1 MRLSTYVTA
10 CADQRRRRLLEPVNV
25 LLVSQYFRPESGA
38 TQNRLGAFADGLVE
52 RGHRVT
58 VICEQPNHPAG
69 VFHPGYGIRPV
80 ISERGERLTI
90 HRLWVATSAR
100 KSTAR
105 RLAFYGSFAAG
116 AAATVL
122 SKRRHDDVCLASS
135 PPLPGVLA
143 VSDAARARR
152 IPLVVD
158 VRDIWPAAAEA
169 LGELSNRRI
178 ISVLERAERRLYRQA
193 RRITATTLPFCR
205 HIDHVAGAAKS
216 VHLPNG
222 ALDEL
227 VAGPQTDPPSRAQ
240 FVVGYAGN
248 LGLAQGLRIAID
260 AADLLRGSAVR
271 FVLVGDGPARAE
283 LHDEIEKRGLSD
295 VISLRPGI
303 PVADVGAF
311 LRSCDA
317 LLVPLRD
324 HPLLGDFIPSKLYDA
339 MAVGR
344 PVLVAAR
351 GEAAALTTKSNAGI
365 VISPEDG
372 VGLAEA
378 SRRLADDPDLAR
390 RLGRS
395 GHEAAE
401 GLTRSKQVDL
411 LERVLLDASSLP

>member
-1 MRLSTYVTA
+1 M
-10 CADQRRRRLLEPVNV
+10 DV

-38 TQNRLGAFADGLVE
+38 TQNRLGAFADGLVA

-69 VFHPGYGIRPV
+69 VFHPGYGRRPMLT
-80 ISERGERLTI
+80 ERGERLTI

-105 RLAFYGSFAAG
+105 RLALYGSFAAG
-116 AAATVL
+116 AAAAVL
-122 SKRRHDDVCLASS
+122 CKRRHDVCLASS

-143 VSDAARARR
+143 ISEAARVRR

-158 VRDIWPAAAEA
+158 VRDVWPAAAEA

-178 ISVLERAERRLYRQA
+178 ISALERAERRLYEQA

-205 HIDHVAGAAKS
+205 HIDRVAGAAKS

-227 VAGPQTDPPSRAQ
+227 VAGPPTDPPQRRE

-248 LGLAQGLRIAID
+248 LGLAQGLRIVIE
-260 AADLLRGSAVR
+260 AADLLRHSAVR
-271 FVLVGDGPARAE
+271 FVLVGDGAARTE
-283 LHDEIEKRGLSD
+283 LHDEIARRGLAD
-295 VISLRPGI
+295 IVSLRPGI
-303 PVADVGAF
+303 PVARVGEF

-317 LLVPLRD
+317 LLVPLRN
-324 HPLLGDFIPSKLYDA
+324 HPLLEDFIPSKLYDA

-351 GEAAALTTKSNAGI
+351 GEAAALTAQCDAGI
-365 VISPEDG
+365 VIAPEDG
-372 VGLAEA
+372 AGLAEA
-378 SRRLADDPDLAR
+378 TRRLADDPVLAL

-395 GHEAAE
+395 GRQAAA

-411 LERVLLDASSLP
+411 LERVLLDAACLP